1 MPLIFGTVDRNEP
14 PPVQDMD
21 RINLQMMN
29 FERDR
34 IAHAKWATTAA
45 ECVDFLEG
53 KQWSEADLKK
63 LKEESRPSITLNR
76 IAPLYRILTGYF
88 AQNQTEIKYRPGDD
102 GIASDEVAET
112 LTRTTKQI
120 NELNHQK
127 WVDAQ
132 IFADGIASGRGYYDI
147 RLDFAKNVLGQ
158 VAVSPVDPFSVYPDC
173 DAEYFEPEKWGRV
186 TLNRWMSLEEIYTL
200 YGPAAMAQVWGWG
213 AQGTTPSSGIWADD
227 FDDQIGPERFFG
239 MRNYLSTDATTFDQV
254 AGATFL
260 FQDYIDKQRKLIRVL
275 DTQRYELRN
284 CRFFVDLATGQKKII
299 PDTWD
304 DAKIRRLMEFSML
317 QFQLLG
323 IEPTLDVGTGVE
335 RRMRWTITA
344 ADRIL
349 FDRWSIYD
357 SFTIVPY
364 FAYFRR
370 GQTRGMIHD
379 LVDPQREINKRRSAL
394 LHIIMTTANSGW
406 MIPKGSLDPDQL
418 TKLEQSGSKPGIQLV
433 YNVIG
438 GQRPDRIEP
447 AIAPTSLER
456 IIHMDEANLKEISG
470 INDSATGSLDRVQSG
485 VAVKARVKQSIVGN
499 ETYFEN
505 YSRTQELVGLK
516 ILEIIQAHYTEE
528 RIIRTR
534 GSMGQDNPVSIN
546 QQLADG
552 RIINDI
558 TVGTYVAAV
567 ESTPMAET
575 FQQAQFEDLMAMVE
589 KGIIPAQ
596 LVLDVLVKVSASPF
610 KDEIIR
616 RLQMAG
622 LAPMPGQ
629 QPGPMLPR
637 AQGGAPPGAGQP
649 GGEGD
654 AGMIAPSGGMPE
666 QGIPGPRPPG
676 APSTSTM
683 PPGGG
688 PTAAEPQPAG
698 LAA

>member
-1 MPLIFGTVDRNEP
+1 MPLIFGTIDRNEP
-14 PPVQDMD
+14 PPVQDLD
-21 RINLQMMN
+21 RIHLQMAN

-34 IAHAKWATTAA
+34 MAHETWAIPAA
-45 ECVDFLEG
+45 ECVNFLEG
-53 KQWSEADLKK
+53 KQWSEKDLKV
-63 LKEESRPSITLNR
+63 LRDEGRPSITLNR

-88 AQNQTEIKYRPGDD
+88 AQNQTEINYRPGDD
-102 GIASDEVAET
+102 GTSSDDVAET
-112 LTRTTKQI
+112 LTRMTKQV
-120 NELNHQK
+120 NERNHQR

-132 IFADGIASGRGYYDI
+132 VFADGIASARGYYDV
-147 RLDFAKNVLGQ
+147 RLDFEKNVLGEI
-158 VAVSPVDPFSVYPDC
+158 ALWPVDPFSVYPDC
-173 DAEYFEPEKWGRV
+173 DAEYYEPEKWGRV
-186 TLNRWMSLEEIYTL
+186 TVNRWMSLEEIFRL

-213 AQGTTPSSGIWADD
+213 AQGSSPSSGIWADQ
-227 FDDQIGPERFFG
+227 FDDQIGPERFFK
-239 MRNYLSTDATTFDQV
+239 MTNYLSTDTTTFDQI
-254 AGATFL
+254 AGGTAA
-260 FQDYIDKQRKLIRVL
+260 FQDYVDKQRKLIRVL
-275 DTQRYELRN
+275 DVQRYELRN

-299 PDTWD
+299 PDDWG
-304 DAKIRRLMEFSML
+304 DAKIGRLMEFAML
-317 QFQLLG
+317 QFQILG
-323 IEPTLDVGTGVE
+323 LEPTLDVGMGVE
-335 RRMRWTITA
+335 KRVRWTVTA

-406 MIPKGSLDPDQL
+406 VWEKGALDPDQEA
-418 TKLEQSGSKPGIQLV
+418 KVESHGGKPGLNLI
-433 YNVIG
+433 YNQG
-438 GQRPDRIEP
+438 RQPPKRIEP

-456 IIHMDEANLKEISG
+456 IIHMDETNLKEISN

-499 ETYFEN
+499 ETYYEN
-505 YSRTQELVGLK
+505 FARTQELLGYK
-516 ILEIIQAHYTEE
+516 ILEIFQSHYTEQ

-534 GSMGQDNPVSIN
+534 GAMGIAEPVSIN
-546 QQLADG
+546 QQLGEG
-552 RIINDI
+552 RIANDI
-558 TVGTYVAAV
+558 TVGAYTTAV

-575 FQQAQFEDLMAMVE
+575 FQQAQFEDLMKMVE
-589 KGIIPAQ
+589 KGILPAQ

-629 QPGPMLPR
+629 EPGIMLPQ
-637 AQGGAPPGAGQP
+637 APVGGAPGGNGESNDAAMIASP
-649 GGEGD
+649 GGM
-654 AGMIAPSGGMPE
+654 AE
-666 QGIPGPRPPG
+666 QGIPGPQPPG
-676 APSTSTM
+676 APPTATM

-688 PTAAEPQPAG
+688 PMAAEPQPAG